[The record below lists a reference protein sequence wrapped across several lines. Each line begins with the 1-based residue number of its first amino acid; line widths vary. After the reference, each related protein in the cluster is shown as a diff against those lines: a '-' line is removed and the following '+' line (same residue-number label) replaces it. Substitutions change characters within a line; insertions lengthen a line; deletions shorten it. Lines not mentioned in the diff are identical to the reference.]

1 MGIRPRVTAYGERDR
16 GVLHQQCWMV
26 ARYPT
31 SLRSPGYVLFIFDYK
46 SPSIALWN
54 SLIAST

>member
-1 MGIRPRVTAYGERDR
+1 MGSDR
-16 GVLHQQCWMV
+16 GVLHQQRWIV

-31 SLRSPGYVLFIFDYK
+31 SLRSPGYVLSIFDYK
-46 SPSIALWN
+46 SPSIALLN